1 MKRNLL
7 LTLIFCLS
15 ASPLFAGITY
25 TAVMKS
31 DMGDAEPQTGTIR
44 GWASGHNGKVEFTGG
59 ANPMMPS
66 GSYLITRDGARTL
79 FLVDPAHKTYSKFDV
94 QSMLDATGGMMQSMK
109 TTLKMSFESPRIEKL
124 LDENGGLIAGLPTRH
139 YKYRTT
145 YAMNMQYMGSTRRTT
160 TILEE
165 DIWATIKTLDPAMGL
180 WLKKEPAKTGDDQ
193 LDSLI
198 ASEMNKVPG
207 FPLKRVSVTIMESD
221 GTRQTFRNDM
231 EVTRLT
237 VKPVPASVFQIPA
250 TFKEQLPERPDEHGH
265 NIAEEPE

>member
-7 LTLIFCLS
+7 LALLICLS
-15 ASPLFAGITY
+15 VSPLFAGITY

-31 DMGDAEPQTGTIR
+31 DMGGTESQTGTIR
-44 GWASGHNGKVEFTGG
+44 GWASGHNGKVEFTGA

-79 FLVDPAHKTYSKFDV
+79 ILVDAARKTYSKFSV
-94 QSMLDATGGMMQSMK
+94 QSMLDASGGMMQSMK
-109 TTLKMSFESPRIEKL
+109 TTLKMSFESPKIEKL
-124 LDENGGLIAGLPTRH
+124 LDENGGSVAGLPTRH

-145 YAMNMQYMGSTRRTT
+145 YVMNMEYMGQARRTT

-165 DIWATIKTLDPAMGL
+165 DVWATTKTLDPAMGL
-180 WLKKEPAKTGDDQ
+180 WLKKDPAKTGDDQ

-221 GTRQTFRNDM
+221 GTRQTFRSEM

-237 VKPVPASVFQIPA
+237 VKPVPLSIFRIPA
-250 TFKEQLPERPDEHGH
+250 TFKEQAPEQPDEHDH
-265 NIAEEPE
+265 SMEQQD

>member
-7 LTLIFCLS
+7 LMLIVCLC

-25 TAVMKS
+25 TAIVKS
-31 DMGDAEPQTGTIR
+31 ETEDAESQTGTIH
-44 GWASGHNGKVEFTGG
+44 GWASGHNGKVEFTGA

-79 FLVDPAHKTYSKFDV
+79 FLIDPAHKTYSKLDV

-109 TTLKMSFESPRIEKL
+109 TTLKMSFESPKIEKL

-145 YAMNMQYMGSTRRTT
+145 YVMNMQYMGNARRTT

-165 DIWATIKTLDPAMGL
+165 DIWATTKTLDPAMGL

-207 FPLKRVSVTIMESD
+207 FPLKRISVTIMESD
-221 GTRQTFRNDM
+221 GTRQTFRNEM
-231 EVTRLT
+231 EVRRLT
-237 VKPVPASVFQIPA
+237 VKPVPLSVFQIPA
-250 TFKEQLPERPDEHGH
+250 TFKEQQPERPGEHDHG
-265 NIAEEPE
+265 EPQEL